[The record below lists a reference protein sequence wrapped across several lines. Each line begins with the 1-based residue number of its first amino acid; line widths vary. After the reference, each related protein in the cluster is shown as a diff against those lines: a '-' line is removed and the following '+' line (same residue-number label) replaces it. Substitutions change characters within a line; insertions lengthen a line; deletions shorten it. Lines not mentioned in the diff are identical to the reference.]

1 MKVCTFIFFSFN
13 HDMIKA
19 VIVMKKI
26 LIVEDDQSI
35 ASSLKEMLEKK
46 GYFIEIAE
54 SKKETL
60 KTKGDREDGQ

>member
-1 MKVCTFIFFSFN
+1 MKVCTSSFFSFI

-46 GYFIEIAE
+46 DI
-54 SKKETL
+54 L
-60 KTKGDREDGQ
+60 

>member
-1 MKVCTFIFFSFN
+1 MKVCTFIFFSFI

-19 VIVMKKI
+19 VIVVKKI

-54 SKKETL
+54 SKKKL
-60 KTKGDREDGQ
+60 

>member
-1 MKVCTFIFFSFN
+1 
-13 HDMIKA
+13 MIKA

-35 ASSLKEMLEKK
+35 ASSLKKMLEKK

-60 KTKGDREDGQ
+60 KKVMNMLI

>member
-1 MKVCTFIFFSFN
+1 
-13 HDMIKA
+13 MIKA
-19 VIVMKKI
+19 VIVVKKI

-60 KTKGDREDGQ
+60 KKS